1 MWSLLEQICWSVK
14 LKCHL
19 IGGNG
24 KYNMANI
31 KERYFNICTSEIVC
45 PYCGYEI
52 SDSWELTCDDDEYE
66 CDECG
71 KKFHYYREVD
81 VHYTTHRISDDG
93 KVDYWDDLIKEEQT
107 KNKAG
112 V

>member
-1 MWSLLEQICWSVK
+1 
-14 LKCHL
+14 
-19 IGGNG
+19 
-24 KYNMANI
+24 MANI

-45 PYCGYEI
+45 PYCGYEM
-52 SDSWELTCDDDEYE
+52 SDSWELSCDDDEYE

-81 VHYTTHRISDDG
+81 VHYTTHRIGDNG
-93 KVDYWDDLIKEEQT
+93 KVDYWDDLIKEEQA

>member
-1 MWSLLEQICWSVK
+1 
-14 LKCHL
+14 
-19 IGGNG
+19 
-24 KYNMANI
+24 MANI

-45 PYCGYEI
+45 PYCGHEI
-52 SDSWELTCDDDEYE
+52 SDSWELTCDDDDYE
-66 CDECG
+66 CDDCG

-81 VHYTTHRISDDG
+81 VHYTTHRIGDDG

-112 V
+112 N